1 MMKRIFTRRI
11 LPLLALLCLGLTAT
25 GCTRPGVAD
34 YYEDAH
40 FYLGAQEYESA
51 AALFAQLG
59 EYRDAGEYALYCQ
72 ALQAIADEEYALA
85 RATLKAVAPFKSS
98 ERYLAW
104 LDALALEGD
113 GRLAEALAAY
123 EALGTFADAHLSA
136 DRLRKAIPEAALRQG
151 RDLMAKGEY
160 AAAKALFLSLDG
172 YGQSA
177 VLAKSC
183 QNALDKAAY
192 KAAED
197 LLAAG
202 DAWGARAA
210 FQAMGDTLDASKRAA
225 ECTDALLA
233 DLEAQYQQVGI
244 AQAQTLIDQYRALT
258 GHAQAQARADELE
271 ARYGKNTALLTSPA
285 PYVLLGAYPGTESGA
300 AYTLLWRVLRV
311 EDAQATLLCETIIDA
326 APTATSTDLLLNE
339 AEQAALTASTLPAAS
354 DLAALADPTCPA
366 TPYAIAQGTQH
377 ADGLGVYWL
386 RDTLENGLHP
396 VISSTG
402 ALTLPAADEVPGIRP
417 VITIS
422 LEDIVFTQGSGTP
435 EDPFR
440 VE

>member
-1 MMKRIFTRRI
+1 MKRI
-11 LPLLALLCLGLTAT
+11 LSLLALLCLGLTAT
-25 GCTRPGVAD
+25 GCTRPRMAD

-40 FYLGAQEYESA
+40 FYLGAGEYESA

-59 EYRDAGEYALYCQ
+59 EYRDAGAYTLYCQ

-85 RATLKAVAPFKSS
+85 RATLTTIAPFKSS

-104 LDALALEGD
+104 LDALALEED
-113 GRLAEALAAY
+113 GELEEALAAY
-123 EALGTFADAHLSA
+123 EALGAFADAPQA
-136 DRLRKAIPEAALRQG
+136 AERLRKAIPEAAVRQG
-151 RDLMAKGEY
+151 RELMAKGEY

-183 QNALDKAAY
+183 QNAMDKAAY
-192 KAAED
+192 QAAEAMLD
-197 LLAAG
+197 EG
-202 DAWGARAA
+202 DAWGALAA
-210 FQAMGDTLDASKRAA
+210 FQALGDTLDASKRAA

-233 DLEAQYQQVGI
+233 ELDEKYQQVTA
-244 AQAQTLIDQYRALT
+244 AQAQTLIDQYRSLT

-271 ARYGKNTALLTSPA
+271 ARYGRNPALMASQT

-300 AYTLLWRVLRV
+300 AYALLWRVLRV
-311 EDAQATLLCETIIDA
+311 EDDQATLLCETIIDA
-326 APTATSTDLLLNE
+326 APTATSTDLLLTE
-339 AEQAALTASTLPAAS
+339 AEQAALTDSTLPAAS

-396 VISSTG
+396 VISAAG
-402 ALTLPAADEVPGIRP
+402 ALTLPDADEVPGIRP

-435 EDPFR
+435 DDPFR